1 MDQREHNACV
11 IRLLEEGYS
20 LRKLEK
26 AVIQARVDW
35 AEICDERDAE
45 YEAGRAPMPKGY
57 TKRRGKRPSL

>member
-1 MDQREHNACV
+1 MNQTEHNVCI

-35 AEICDERDAE
+35 AEICDAE

>member
-1 MDQREHNACV
+1 MNQTEHNVCI

>member
-1 MDQREHNACV
+1 MNQTEHNVCI

-35 AEICDERDAE
+35 AEICDERDAK